1 MKTQRI
7 GYIRVS
13 TVEQNEA
20 RQLDGIQLD
29 RVFTDKAS
37 GKDTNR
43 PQLQEAI
50 KYAREGDTLLVHS
63 LDRLARSMEDMLRLV
78 RELNAK
84 GVSVEFVK
92 ENMVFSA
99 GKDDPRSMLL
109 LGILGSFAQF
119 ERSLIRE
126 RQREGIA
133 IAKAKGVYKGG
144 KPKLTSEQ
152 AIEMRNMVI
161 TGIPKAEVARRF
173 KISRE
178 TLYSYLEE
186 AA

>member
-1 MKTQRI
+1 
-7 GYIRVS
+7 
-13 TVEQNEA
+13 
-20 RQLDGIQLD
+20 
-29 RVFTDKAS
+29 
-37 GKDTNR
+37 
-43 PQLQEAI
+43 
-50 KYAREGDTLLVHS
+50 
-63 LDRLARSMEDMLRLV
+63 
-78 RELNAK
+78 
-84 GVSVEFVK
+84 
-92 ENMVFSA
+92 
-99 GKDDPRSMLL
+99 MLL

-152 AIEMRNMVI
+152 VIEMRNMVI

-186 AA
+186 AAPHHNDSAGFSINQSESNAMEGNKARNSF